1 VTKQGFSSTL
11 ITLITAQWCKDVD
24 SQARGAISLL
34 GISEGILLGT
44 ENDTAVHTTTMKGT
58 P

>member
-1 VTKQGFSSTL
+1 L
-11 ITLITAQWCKDVD
+11 ITVQWCKDVD
-24 SQARGAISLL
+24 SQARGATSLL

-44 ENDTAVHTTTMKGT
+44 ENDTHVHTTTKKGT